1 MRYSLGGRPLSAVVA
16 AGVLLI
22 LAANPAFADS
32 TLLSSTPA
40 DGETVPRTPEA
51 VVLVFDKPAL
61 AIGAQVVVTGP
72 SGPVQTGSPIVVD
85 NSARQPL
92 AADAP
97 AGDYTVAWRVTSAD
111 GHPITGTFR
120 FTAEAAGGGQVPPE
134 PGPPPANQSGSALP
148 EADWCLLPPLSS
160 RLAPAQCSGAE
171 SAAPGANLHR
181 EQMHW
186 ISLTR
191 FCLINAQVGRI
202 AFGSSKQHGAR
213 RVARPGLN
221 LR

>member
-1 MRYSLGGRPLSAVVA
+1 MPVARKRFLAMRYSLGGRLLSAVVA

-97 AGDYTVAWRVTSAD
+97 AGDYTVAWRITSAD
-111 GHPITGTFR
+111 GHPVTGTFR

-134 PGPPPANQSGSALP
+134 SSPPPTTDQSGGASARSGLVVLV
-148 EADWCLLPPLSS
+148 ALVLAVGVGALLW
-160 RLAPAQCSGAE
+160 R
-171 SAAPGANLHR
+171 R
-181 EQMHW
+181 MH
-186 ISLTR
+186 
-191 FCLINAQVGRI
+191 
-202 AFGSSKQHGAR
+202 
-213 RVARPGLN
+213 ARPGGSSP
-221 LR
+221 

>member
-1 MRYSLGGRPLSAVVA
+1 MRYSLGGRLLSAVVA

-97 AGDYTVAWRVTSAD
+97 AGDYTVAWRITSAD
-111 GHPITGTFR
+111 GHPVTGTFR
-120 FTAEAAGGGQVPPE
+120 FTAEAAGRRQVPPE
-134 PGPPPANQSGSALP
+134 SSSPPTTDQSGGAL
-148 EADWCLLPPLSS
+148 ARSGLVLLVALV
-160 RLAPAQCSGAE
+160 LAVGVGA
-171 SAAPGANLHR
+171 LL
-181 EQMHW
+181 W
-186 ISLTR
+186 
-191 FCLINAQVGRI
+191 
-202 AFGSSKQHGAR
+202 R
-213 RVARPGLN
+213 RMRARPGGSSP
-221 LR
+221 

>member
-1 MRYSLGGRPLSAVVA
+1 MRYSLGGRLLSAVVA

-61 AIGAQVVVTGP
+61 ASGAQVVVTGP

-120 FTAEAAGGGQVPPE
+120 FTAEAAGAGQVPPE
-134 PGPPPANQSGSALP
+134 SSPPPTTDQSGDGFARSGLVLVVATVLAVGVGALLWRRMRRQ
-148 EADWCLLPPLSS
+148 AGDSS
-160 RLAPAQCSGAE
+160 P
-171 SAAPGANLHR
+171 
-181 EQMHW
+181 
-186 ISLTR
+186 
-191 FCLINAQVGRI
+191 
-202 AFGSSKQHGAR
+202 
-213 RVARPGLN
+213 
-221 LR
+221 